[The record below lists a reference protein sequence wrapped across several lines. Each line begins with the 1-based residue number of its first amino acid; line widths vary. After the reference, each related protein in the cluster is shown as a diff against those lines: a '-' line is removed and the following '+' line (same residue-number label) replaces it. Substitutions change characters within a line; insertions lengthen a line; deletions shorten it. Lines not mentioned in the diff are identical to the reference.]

1 MDTLLVI
8 DMQNAWLNGDT
19 PRLERAAV
27 IARIN
32 HAAEQ
37 TRRQGGKVIFVRH
50 CDAEAV
56 PGTPGWQ
63 VDSDL
68 LVAGADRFVDK
79 TACDA
84 FADTALRAQLQAI
97 GTRTLL
103 ICGLATEFC
112 VDTSLRAAVSQGF
125 DVVALSDAHT
135 TGDRP
140 HLSAARIV
148 EHHNWVWA
156 HMAIPHGRTLKVQTV
171 HDAFSAPA

>member
-19 PRLERAAV
+19 PRLHRAAV
-27 IARIN
+27 ITRIN
-32 HAAEQ
+32 HAAQ
-37 TRRQGGKVIFVRH
+37 QIRAGGGKVIFIRH
-50 CDAEAV
+50 CDAECV
-56 PGTPGWQ
+56 PGTALWQ

-68 LVAGADRFVDK
+68 RVADADTFVDK

-84 FADTALRAQLQAI
+84 FADTSLRAQLQAT
-97 GTRTLL
+97 GTQTLF

-135 TGDRP
+135 TGDRL
-140 HLSAARIV
+140 HLSAERIV

-156 HMAIPHGRTLKVQTV
+156 NMAVPHGRTLKVQTV
-171 HDAFSAPA
+171 QETFAAPA